1 MEDEVRTFLVGA
13 YRSLEMHQKML
24 NQVMIVSYAL
34 RDTVRELGLEA
45 EKTYLKH
52 LQAQIAAPAPIQ
64 TEGDTCLKD
73 LAKTL
78 DLLGRVA

>member
-1 MEDEVRTFLVGA
+1 MEDEVRSFLVDA

-24 NQVMIVSYAL
+24 NQVTTVTYAL

-45 EKTYLKH
+45 EKAYLKH
-52 LQAQIAAPAPIQ
+52 LQAQMAAPTQ
-64 TEGDTCLKD
+64 TEGDNCLKD

-78 DLLGRVA
+78 NLLGRVA